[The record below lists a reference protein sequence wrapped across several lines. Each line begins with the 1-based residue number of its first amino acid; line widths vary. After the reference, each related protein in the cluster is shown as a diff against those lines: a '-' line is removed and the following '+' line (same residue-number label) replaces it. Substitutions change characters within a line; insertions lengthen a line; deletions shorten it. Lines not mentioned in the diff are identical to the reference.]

1 MVTLGGQLIDLAG
14 TMSGGG
20 VKVARGRMGSSLVG
34 SEDVSPQR
42 LQAMEGRLEKAV
54 SEANVCAVCV
64 CVCVITLSSLYV
76 YTSPWF
82 LSNFKHRRKIV
93 PA

>member
-54 SEANVCAVCV
+54 SEANVCAVCM
-64 CVCVITLSSLYV
+64 CVITLSSLSR
-76 YTSPWF
+76 TSPWF